1 MTATLRIVSVTINS
15 STSIDVS
22 FTETL
27 TSNLVPANV
36 SILSKTENVPNAEV
50 LQLSVA
56 GNVLSIT
63 CQPLTPYAAYFLTF
77 QSTPSHPFTSI
88 HGDAKISEDGVS
100 NSMIITGPLPSDN
113 PVNNYLQSFYQNNIY
128 RTDDPTTVVN
138 KYIQSIA
145 VNFARALYDIKQV
158 KNENY
163 LSFTVVDELHTRGD
177 GPFERLYEEAA
188 YDIFRVGFGPT
199 KAPVETSVVFS
210 DFPSYPITL
219 QRQLA
224 TEIVGPA
231 SNDEVGSFNINT
243 LTFNLGN
250 KPVTRVNS
258 IVFTL
263 TTTNPVFE
271 YDISKLGYQILDST
285 FDQDFASSYL
295 ILEDNQV
302 KLNEAILKDPDFS
315 LDQIFN
321 IRIDYEYKGLGIQVD
336 PDSVSVFT
344 TLQAIRE
351 VLPPIINVFSLAH
364 APITDSSN
372 NTPVTGGVLFID
384 PNSSGTAPHPAFVA
398 EIPFSLSAPP
408 STPGVYSIDYST
420 GTVYVYGAD
429 SNNDGTG
436 PSPPLATYYYK
447 LTFTPQ
453 IDYVY
458 DSDLL
463 EIVAL
468 PLGNLRDSNSTIV
481 FNYEQVLVP
490 GVDYVAN
497 SHIESINER
506 VGNRLVALNALTT
519 LQSPITNVFQIYN
532 ETSGEIYLLD
542 RWNDNKVY
550 FKFNKPP
557 RILQEQGENSTFL
570 TVTNELLGINT
581 THINGSGFRTFTIFL
596 ANNTI
601 VSSTQ
606 DSVASSFNTSLVF
619 SNGNVFVSELWYN
632 QQLSVA
638 LNVDKLSNVGEYTVD
653 YKNGIVYVAV
663 STTQSDD
670 IGTATYKKNS
680 IVPVSPHVVSV
691 DDVYYRISILNPK
704 NKQFSYESFG
714 DGFIVPSGLD
724 ISDEAFLNGVVGAPY
739 QVYQGSVGAFVG
751 VTFVP
756 GVTNAVK
763 FVRSVYEY
771 NDLTN
776 STHPINFSFVSNS
789 SSGGF
794 NITVGSINKQSFE
807 TVQFDGSNY
816 FITIDENI
824 PYLSPGIIYTFSA
837 VRVSDSQQLW
847 NTSGTIVPGN
857 PLKLILPG
865 VNSPQAGDLVNV
877 TYSFAISQLERVI
890 VDYNKGDF
898 FVDYTYVADEI
909 LVSYEYG
916 DNVIDFRKN
925 KNLPTGSNFY
935 VSYKAGALRDA
946 LLKNFGTLVNV
957 PNLSTFDLSLER
969 ERYREALQAALSS
982 FIQGPTVAAIKNI
995 GRIITHIDPEL
1006 IESAFEIWSLG
1017 SSLLFPVGI
1026 DTDGSFQL
1034 LPAHYGNGVLIDQ
1047 PNQTIT
1053 MPLNS
1058 NLRLEEGT
1066 FESWV
1071 VPQWN
1076 GLDNDAALTFTIT
1089 RDGYAI
1095 EPFRVFIGGG
1105 EYHPVIPSNTGVFT
1119 LTKLSNVTGTP
1130 NRNKDG
1136 IFIYYNKDLSGSFYR
1151 WYVEVIDGYVANNNH
1166 TYQFKIESN
1175 GKFYDVKSINPI
1187 KPSYMSTF
1195 TGTSKVNLTI
1205 RPSNDG
1211 YGIDEGITF
1220 VSDLEHYILD
1230 FGLTKDSNRLSI
1242 FKDVSG
1248 YLNFRVYDRDHRM
1261 YSVSA
1266 DVSAWRN
1273 NEPHMVAASW
1283 KLNTRNNRDEMHL
1296 FIDGLEVPNII
1307 KYGQKLQPYLHE
1319 KFRTVNPEEIVGLS
1333 TRDIIGSNDLVV
1345 TAGLP
1350 TVTSSINFTQYN
1362 IFPGDTIFIHEEG
1375 FSPIGYT
1382 ILTINGQTLGL
1393 NTNMPFSL
1401 TDGRFSINETQYSV
1415 TSDINIAPNIAVS
1428 TIHTFATG
1436 TLDTFVGSTTVISP
1450 TNFTSI
1456 GVKPGYLLR
1465 IDDPAFS
1472 LIYSIVQ
1479 VNGNSLTITD
1489 PAPVSLSNVTF
1500 YIYSDVENEIPGVR
1514 ALNPSY
1520 NITQDSNFNNILTVF
1535 NNVLANDLV
1544 LIRTLGLNYR
1554 NVKKQYYVWSSQI
1567 ENVLQTQLPPPID
1580 LDEANITRIIT
1591 PITAIGPANATLMAG
1606 IFVSNYLP
1614 TDQPSNGQIGR
1625 TIQATISGTNVDF
1638 SVPVQVTI
1646 NGVTGIN
1653 TVNET
1658 ITFTNYGTLDFANT
1672 YTTVNYVW
1680 VNAKPINSTKN
1691 VLALELREKY
1701 PVTHGESSGLIP
1713 VVRYSYHINGG
1724 YTLTGDGTNN
1734 LVTDATNT
1742 FSALDVGNH
1751 LILHSPAS
1759 VAGFY
1764 LITGLSADRHSV
1776 NIQSTAASFPTPLP
1790 AFSGGIYQ
1798 VLNTTAYRS
1807 GLQNGFFTLEGG
1819 VLPGQAY
1826 FLDKGFYE
1834 VEYSTYARIKFD
1846 PLNTK
1851 LFIGSDFQG
1860 RNQANSI
1867 IDQMTLFSIMLTD
1880 TRIGEVVAQNKR
1892 SITKDYNS
1900 LKPPKP
1906 DANTLVLIDFDS
1918 FPFVNDASFYAS
1930 TNNDHKHFQSDFTVN
1945 DNFSDSIVILDQ
1957 PIVLSNDGI
1966 VDAKKQG
1973 TIEFW
1978 MSPLFDTANDP
1989 NIRYYFDAFG
1999 AVIEETTS
2007 VNNVSVK
2014 LSKPA
2019 SQILSVTLAAGD
2031 PKIDYFAGGT
2041 LELDTQHAIQ
2051 EESLSTGN
2059 AIVTVSQPILQVLT
2073 VKIIGDFTNKD
2084 YFGTGSVGTD
2094 RMTIFLGTPLPE
2106 PNLLVIVTY
2115 QSLTNNNTTLNTQ
2128 VIRLNRKLPAQN
2140 SKVVVTYLPTGL
2152 QGDRISIYKDLYGYM
2167 NFNIKASGTDFLV
2180 RAPTRWV
2187 RGTWHRVKAQYKM
2200 NGGLG
2205 ADEMRLFLDGYQY
2218 TDVLFGQ
2225 DLKFGKFPMSW
2236 GSVGVGNDG
2245 YTLVSNI
2252 IFKDPINEV
2261 YIGTDYRHNNP
2272 IFTLLDNFRI
2282 SNVSRP
2288 LYAPFGEPID
2298 ANFSGN
2304 INTVFP
2310 VTKDLYTTL
2319 LLDFDRLNALNTN
2332 FATLINRATGGFDFT
2347 VNIFDSFGIVSS
2359 SMKVKEVLENL
2370 INILKPA
2377 SSRVFIK
2384 YIT

>member
-36 SILSKTENVPNAEV
+36 SILSKTDNVPDSEV

-56 GNVLSIT
+56 GSVLSIT
-63 CQPLTPYAAYFLTF
+63 CQPLTPYAAYFLQF
-77 QSTPSHPFTSI
+77 QSTPLHPFIST

-100 NSMIITGPLPSDN
+100 NVMIITGPIPSDN
-113 PVNNYLQSFYQNNIY
+113 PVNNYLQSFYHNNIY
-128 RTDDPTTVVN
+128 RTDDPTTVIN

-145 VNFARALYDIKQV
+145 VNFSRALYDIKQV

-199 KAPVETSVVFS
+199 KAPVETTFVFPL
-210 DFPSYPITL
+210 FPSYPVTL

-224 TEIVGPA
+224 TEIVKPSSG
-231 SNDEVGSFNINT
+231 DEISSFNINT

-250 KPVTRVNS
+250 NPVTKVNS

-263 TTTNPVFE
+263 TTTHPVFN
-271 YDISKLGYQILDST
+271 YDISKLGYQLLSST

-302 KLNEAILKDPDFS
+302 KLNEAILKDPNFS
-315 LDQIFN
+315 LDQIFD

-336 PDSVSVFT
+336 PASVSVFT
-344 TLQAIRE
+344 TLQAVRE
-351 VLPPIINVFSLAH
+351 VLPPIINIFSLQH

-384 PNSSGTAPHPAFVA
+384 PNSSGTAPHPAFVS

-408 STPGVYSIDYST
+408 SSPGVYSIDYST
-420 GTVYVYGAD
+420 GTVYVFGAD

-447 LTFTPQ
+447 LTYTPD

-463 EIVAL
+463 EIVSL
-468 PLGNLRDSNSTIV
+468 PLGNLRENDGTVV
-481 FNYEQVLVP
+481 FSYEQVLVP
-490 GVDYVAN
+490 GVDYVAD

-506 VGNRLVALNALTT
+506 VGNKLIALNALTT
-519 LQSPITNVFQIYN
+519 SQSPITNVFQIYN

-557 RILQEQGENSTFL
+557 RILKETGENSTFL

-581 THINGSGFRTFTIFL
+581 TSTNGGGFRIFTIFL
-596 ANNTI
+596 GNNTI
-601 VSSTQ
+601 ISSTQ
-606 DSVASSFNTSLVF
+606 DSIASSFNTSLVF
-619 SNGNVFVSELWYN
+619 TNGNVFSSELWYN
-632 QQLSVA
+632 SKLSVT
-638 LNVDKLSNVGEYTVD
+638 LNVDKLSKIGEYTVD
-653 YKNGIVYVAV
+653 YQNGIVYVAV
-663 STTQSDD
+663 SSTQGND

-680 IVPVSPHVVSV
+680 IVPKFSHVVSV
-691 DDVYYRISILNPK
+691 EDIYYRISILNPK
-704 NKQFSYESFG
+704 NKQFAYDSLGE
-714 DGFIVPSGLD
+714 GFIIPDSLD
-724 ISDEAFLNGVVGAPY
+724 VSDEAFLNGVIGAPY
-739 QVYQGSVGAFVG
+739 QIFQGSVGAFVG
-751 VTFVP
+751 SSFVP

-776 STHPINFSFVSNS
+776 STNPINFSFVSS
-789 SSGGF
+789 SNGF

-816 FITIDENI
+816 FITIGENI

-837 VRVSDSQQLW
+837 IRVSDSQQLW
-847 NTSGTIVPGN
+847 FTSGTVVPGD

-865 VNSPQAGDLVNV
+865 INSPQAGDLVNV
-877 TYSFAISQLERVI
+877 AYSFTISQLERVI

-925 KNLPTGSNFY
+925 KNLPTGSNYY

-957 PNLSTFDLSLER
+957 PDLATFDLRLER

-982 FIQGPTVAAIKNI
+982 FIQGPTIAAIKNI
-995 GRIITHIDPEL
+995 GHIITHIEPEL

-1017 SSLLFPVGI
+1017 SSLLFPTGI
-1026 DTDGSFQL
+1026 GTTGSFQL
-1034 LPAHYGNGVLIDQ
+1034 LSGHYGNGVLIDQ
-1047 PNQTIT
+1047 PGQTIT

-1071 VPQWN
+1071 LPQWN
-1076 GLDNDAALTFTIT
+1076 GIDNDAALTFTIT

-1105 EYHPVIPSNTGVFT
+1105 EYHPEIPINTGVFT
-1119 LTKLSNVTGTP
+1119 LTKLSNVSGLP

-1136 IFIYYNKDLSGSFYR
+1136 IFIYYNKDISGSFYR

-1166 TYQFKIESN
+1166 TYQFKIESS
-1175 GKFYDVKSINPI
+1175 GKFYDVKSISPI
-1187 KPSYMSTF
+1187 KPSNMSSF

-1205 RPSNDG
+1205 RPTNDG
-1211 YGIDEGITF
+1211 YGIDEGLTF

-1230 FGLTKDSNRLSI
+1230 FGVTKDSNRLSI

-1248 YLNFRVYDRDHRM
+1248 YLNFRVYDKDHRM

-1266 DVSAWRN
+1266 DVSAWKN
-1273 NEPHMVAASW
+1273 NDPHMIAASW

-1319 KFRTVNPEEIVGLS
+1319 KFRTVNPEEIVGLAN
-1333 TRDIIGSNDLVV
+1333 RDIIGSDDLVV
-1345 TAGLP
+1345 TAGSP
-1350 TVTSSINFTQYN
+1350 VVTSSINFTQYN
-1362 IFPGDTIFIHEEG
+1362 IFPGDTIFINEDG

-1382 ILTINGQTLGL
+1382 ILSINGQALTL
-1393 NTNMPFSL
+1393 NTNMPSSL
-1401 TDGRFSINETQYSV
+1401 TNGRFSVNETQYSV

-1436 TLDTFVGSTTVISP
+1436 TLDTFVGSAIVVSS
-1450 TNFTSI
+1450 TNFSSLD
-1456 GVKPGYLLR
+1456 VKPGYLLR
-1465 IDDPAFS
+1465 IDNPAFE
-1472 LIYSIVQ
+1472 LVYSIVQ
-1479 VNGNSLTITD
+1479 VSGNSLTITD
-1489 PAPVSLSNVTF
+1489 PAPVSLSGATF
-1500 YIYSDVENEIPGVR
+1500 QVYSNVENEIPGVR

-1520 NITQDSNFNNILTVF
+1520 RITQDSNFNNILTVF
-1535 NNVLANDLV
+1535 NDVFANDLV

-1554 NVKKQYYVWSSQI
+1554 DVKRQYYVWSSQI
-1567 ENVLQTQLPPPID
+1567 ENVLQTQLPPPIN

-1591 PITAIGPANATLMAG
+1591 PTTAIGPANSTLMAG
-1606 IFVSNYLP
+1606 VFVSNYLP
-1614 TDQPSNGQIGR
+1614 TDQPSNGQVGR
-1625 TIQATISGTNVDF
+1625 TIQAMISGTNVDF

-1658 ITFTNYGTLDFANT
+1658 IMFTNYGTLDFANT

-1680 VNAKPINSTKN
+1680 VNAKPINPAKN
-1691 VLALELREKY
+1691 ALALELREKY
-1701 PVTHGESSGLIP
+1701 PITHGESSGLIP

-1724 YTLTGDGTNN
+1724 YNLYGDGTNN
-1734 LVTDATNT
+1734 IVTDDNNL
-1742 FSALDVGNH
+1742 FSSLDIGNY
-1751 LILHSPAS
+1751 LIIHSPAT

-1764 LITGLSADRHSV
+1764 YITGLSLDRHSLS
-1776 NIQSTAASFPTPLP
+1776 IQSTAASFPVPLT
-1790 AFSGGIYQ
+1790 AFSGGVYQ
-1798 VLNTTAYRS
+1798 VLNTTQYRS

-1846 PLNTK
+1846 PLNIR
-1851 LFIGSDFQG
+1851 LFVGSDFQG
-1860 RNQANSI
+1860 NNQANSI
-1867 IDQMTLFSIMLTD
+1867 IDQMTLYSIMLTD
-1880 TRIGEVVAQNKR
+1880 TRIGEVIAQNKR
-1892 SITKDYNS
+1892 SVTKDFNS

-1906 DANTLVLIDFDS
+1906 DSNTLVLIDFDS

-1930 TNNDHKHFQSDFTVN
+1930 TNDDHKHFQSDFTVN
-1945 DNFSDSIVILDQ
+1945 DNFSQSLVILDE
-1957 PIVLSNDGI
+1957 PVVLSNDGI
-1966 VDAKKQG
+1966 VDARKQG

-1989 NIRYYFDAFG
+1989 NVRYYFDAFG
-1999 AVIEETTS
+1999 AVVEEATS

-2019 SQILSVTLAAGD
+2019 SKILSVTLAAGD
-2031 PKIDYFAGGT
+2031 PKIDYFVGGQ
-2041 LELDTQHAIQ
+2041 LELDTQHALQ
-2051 EESLSTGN
+2051 EESLSTGD

-2073 VKIIGDFTNKD
+2073 VKIVGDFTDKD

-2094 RMTIFLGTPLPE
+2094 KRTIFLGTALPE

-2115 QSLTNNNTTLNTQ
+2115 QSTINSNTTLNTQ
-2128 VIRLNRKLPAQN
+2128 VVRLNRKLPAQN
-2140 SKVVVTYLPTGL
+2140 SKVLVTYIPKGL
-2152 QGDRISIYKDLYGYM
+2152 QGDRISIYKDIYGYM
-2167 NFNIKASGTDFLV
+2167 NFNIRASGTDFLV

-2187 RGTWHRVKAQYKM
+2187 RGTWHRVKASYKM

-2218 TDVLFGQ
+2218 TDVLFGENLQ
-2225 DLKFGKFPMSW
+2225 FGKFPFVW
-2236 GSVGVGNDG
+2236 GSVSTGNDG

-2252 IFKDPINEV
+2252 TFKDPINEI
-2261 YIGTDYRHNNP
+2261 YIGTDYRRNNP

-2288 LYAPFGEPID
+2288 IYAPFGEPID

-2319 LLDFDRLNALNTN
+2319 LLDFDELNALNTN
-2332 FATLINRATGGFDFT
+2332 FATLINRATGAFDFT

>member
-1 MTATLRIVSVTINS
+1 MTAILRIVNVTINS

-27 TSNLVPANV
+27 TSNLAPANV
-36 SILSKTENVPNAEV
+36 SILSKTENVPDSEV
-50 LQLSVA
+50 LKVSVA
-56 GNVLSIT
+56 GSVLSIT

-77 QSTPSHPFTSI
+77 QSTPLHPFISTN
-88 HGDAKISEDGVS
+88 GDAKISEDGVS
-100 NSMIITGPLPSDN
+100 NQMIITGPIPSDN
-113 PVNNYLQSFYQNNIY
+113 PVNNYLQSFYHNNIY
-128 RTDDPTTVVN
+128 RTDDPTTVIN

-145 VNFARALYDIKQV
+145 VNFSRALYDIKQI

-163 LSFTVVDELHTRGD
+163 LSFTVTDELHTRGD
-177 GPFERLYEEAA
+177 SPFERLYEEAV

-199 KAPVETSVVFS
+199 KAPVETSFVFPF
-210 DFPSYPITL
+210 FPSYPITL
-219 QRQLA
+219 QRQLS
-224 TEIVGPA
+224 TEIIKP
-231 SNDEVGSFNINT
+231 SSDDEISSFNINT

-250 KPVTRVNS
+250 KPITKVNS

-271 YDISKLGYQILDST
+271 YDISKLGYQLLDST

-336 PDSVSVFT
+336 PTSVSVFT

-351 VLPPIINVFSLAH
+351 VLPPIINVFSLQH

-372 NTPVTGGVLFID
+372 NIPVTGGVLFID
-384 PNSSGTAPHPAFVA
+384 PNSSGASPHPAFVS

-408 STPGVYSIDYST
+408 SSPGVYSIDYST

-447 LTFTPQ
+447 LTYTPD

-458 DSDLL
+458 DSDLI

-468 PLGNLRDSNSTIV
+468 PLGNLVDSAGTVV
-481 FNYEQVLVP
+481 FKYEQVLVP

-506 VGNRLVALNALTT
+506 IGNKLIALNALTT
-519 LQSPITNVFQIYN
+519 SHSPITNVFQIYN

-557 RILQEQGENSTFL
+557 RVLQEVGEYSTFF

-581 THINGSGFRTFTIFL
+581 TSINGNSLRIFTIFL

-638 LNVDKLSNVGEYTVD
+638 LNVDKLSVVGQYTVD
-653 YKNGIVYVAV
+653 YKNGIVYLAV
-663 STTQSDD
+663 SSTQSDD

-680 IVPVSPHVVSV
+680 IAPIFPHVVSV
-691 DDVYYRISILNPK
+691 DDVYYRISVLNPK

-714 DGFIVPSGLD
+714 DGFIIPSGLD
-724 ISDEAFLNGVVGAPY
+724 ISDEAFLNGVVGTPY
-739 QVYQGSVGAFVG
+739 QVYQGSIGAFVG
-751 VTFVP
+751 PVFVP

-763 FVRSVYEY
+763 FVRSIYEY

-776 STHPINFSFVSNS
+776 STNPINFTLVS
-789 SSGGF
+789 SSTIGGF
-794 NITVGSINKQSFE
+794 NISVGSINKQSFE

-816 FITIDENI
+816 FITINENI
-824 PYLSPGIIYTFSA
+824 PYLSPGIVYTFS
-837 VRVSDSQQLW
+837 VTRVSDSQQLW

-857 PLKLILPG
+857 PLKLVLPG
-865 VNSPQAGDLVNV
+865 ISSPQAGDLVNV
-877 TYSFAISQLERVI
+877 TYSFNISQLERVI

-916 DNVIDFRKN
+916 DNVIDFRNN
-925 KNLPTGSNFY
+925 KNLPTGSNYY

-957 PNLSTFDLSLER
+957 PILSTFDLSLER

-995 GRIITHIDPEL
+995 GHIITHIEPEL

-1017 SSLLFPVGI
+1017 SSLLFPIGVE
-1026 DTDGSFQL
+1026 TSGSFQL
-1034 LPAHYGNGVLIDQ
+1034 LSGHYGNGVLIDK
-1047 PNQTIT
+1047 PDQTIT

-1066 FESWV
+1066 FESWIL
-1071 VPQWN
+1071 PQWN
-1076 GLDNDAALTFTIT
+1076 GIDNDADLTFTIT

-1105 EYHPVIPSNTGVFT
+1105 EYHPDIPAGTGSFT
-1119 LTKLSNVTGTP
+1119 LNKLSNVSGLP

-1136 IFIYYNKDLSGSFYR
+1136 VFIYYNKDISGSFNR
-1151 WYVEVIDGYVANNNH
+1151 WYVEVIDGYVASNNH
-1166 TYQFKIESN
+1166 TYKFKIESD
-1175 GKFYDVKSINPI
+1175 GKFYDVKPISPI
-1187 KPSYMSTF
+1187 KPSNMSSF
-1195 TGTSKVNLTI
+1195 TGTNKVTLTI
-1205 RPSNDG
+1205 SPTYDG
-1211 YGIDEGITF
+1211 YGIDEGLTF
-1220 VSDLEHYILD
+1220 ISDLEHYILD
-1230 FGLTKDSNRLSI
+1230 FGLSKDANRLSI

-1248 YLNFRVYDRDHRM
+1248 YLNFRTYDRDHRM

-1266 DVSAWRN
+1266 DVSSWKN
-1273 NEPHMVAASW
+1273 NEPHMIAASW

-1333 TRDIIGSNDLVV
+1333 TRDIIGSNDLIV
-1345 TAGLP
+1345 TAGSP
-1350 TVTSSINFTQYN
+1350 VVTSSINFSQYN
-1362 IFPGDTIFIHEEG
+1362 IFAGDTIFINEDG
-1375 FSPIGYT
+1375 FSPVGYT
-1382 ILTINGQTLGL
+1382 IVNINGQTLTLG
-1393 NTNMPFSL
+1393 TNMPSSL
-1401 TDGRFSINETQYSV
+1401 TNGRFSINETQYSV
-1415 TSDINIAPNIAVS
+1415 TSEINIAPNIAVT

-1436 TLDTFVGSTTVISP
+1436 TLNTTASSATVTST

-1465 IDDPAFS
+1465 IDNPAFA
-1472 LIYSIVQ
+1472 LTYSIVQ
-1479 VNGNSLTITD
+1479 VSGNSLTITD
-1489 PAPVSLSNVTF
+1489 PAPISLSGVTF
-1500 YIYSDVENEIPGVR
+1500 YIYSNVENEIPGVR
-1514 ALNPSY
+1514 ALNPAY
-1520 NITQDSNFNNILTVF
+1520 RITQDSNFNNILTVF
-1535 NNVLANDLV
+1535 NDVLANDLV
-1544 LIRTLGLNYR
+1544 LIRTLGLNSR
-1554 NVKKQYYVWSSQI
+1554 GVKKQYYVWSSQI
-1567 ENVLQTQLPPPID
+1567 ENVLQTQLPPPIN

-1591 PITAIGPANATLMAG
+1591 PITAIGPANATLMLG
-1606 IFVSNYLP
+1606 VFVSNYLP
-1614 TDQPSNGQIGR
+1614 TDQPSNGQEGR

-1680 VNAKPINSTKN
+1680 VNAKPINPNKN

-1701 PVTHGESSGLIP
+1701 PITHGESSGLVP
-1713 VVRYSYHINGG
+1713 VVRYSYHVNGG
-1724 YTLTGDGTNN
+1724 YDLFGDGTNN
-1734 LVTDATNT
+1734 IVTDLANK
-1742 FSALDVGNH
+1742 FSAQDVGNY
-1751 LILHSPAS
+1751 LIIHAPAS
-1759 VAGFY
+1759 VAGYY
-1764 LITGLSADRHSV
+1764 LITGLSADRHSL
-1776 NIQSTAASFPTPLP
+1776 NIRATATSFPVPLP
-1790 AFSGGIYQ
+1790 AFSGGKYQ

-1819 VLPGQAY
+1819 VLPSQAY

-1860 RNQANSI
+1860 HNQANAI
-1867 IDQMTLFSIMLTD
+1867 IDQMTLYSIMLTD
-1880 TRIGEVVAQNKR
+1880 TRIGEIIAQNKR
-1892 SITKDYNS
+1892 SVTKDYNS

-1906 DANTLVLIDFDS
+1906 EANTLVLIDFDS
-1918 FPFVNDASFYAS
+1918 FPFVNDAKFYAS

-1945 DNFSDSIVILDQ
+1945 DNFSDSLVILDQ

-1966 VDAKKQG
+1966 VDARKQG

-1989 NIRYYFDAFG
+1989 NVRYYFDAFG
-1999 AVIEETTS
+1999 AVVEEAVS

-2031 PKIDYFAGGT
+2031 PKIDYYAGGT
-2041 LELDTQHAIQ
+2041 LELDTQHALQ
-2051 EESLSTGN
+2051 EESLSVGN
-2059 AIVTVSQPILQVLT
+2059 AIVSVSQPILQVLT
-2073 VKIIGDFTNKD
+2073 VKIAGDFTGKD
-2084 YFGTGSVGTD
+2084 YFGEGTVGTD
-2094 RMTIFLGTPLPE
+2094 RRTIFLGVPLPE
-2106 PNLLVIVTY
+2106 PNLIVIVTY
-2115 QSLTNNNTTLNTQ
+2115 QSTINNNTTLNTQ
-2128 VIRLNRKLPAQN
+2128 VVRLNRKLPAQN
-2140 SKVVVTYLPTGL
+2140 SKVLVTYLPTGL
-2152 QGDRISIYKDLYGYM
+2152 QGDRISIYKDIYGYI

-2187 RGTWHRVKAQYKM
+2187 RGTWHRVKASYKI

-2205 ADEMRLFLDGYQY
+2205 SDEMRLFLDGYQY
-2218 TDVLFGQ
+2218 TDVLFGPNA
-2225 DLKFGKFPMSW
+2225 KFGKFPIVW
-2236 GSVGVGNDG
+2236 GSVAGDG

-2261 YIGTDYRHNNP
+2261 YIGADYRHNNP

-2288 LYAPFGEPID
+2288 IYAPFGEPLD

-2304 INTVFP
+2304 ISTVFP

-2319 LLDFDRLNALNTN
+2319 LLDFDKLNALNTN
-2332 FATLINRATGGFDFT
+2332 FATLINRATGAFDFT

-2359 SMKVKEVLENL
+2359 STKVKEVLENL